1 MMSDFERMEEEK
13 RAAQE
18 EDKQVKSFEYMF
30 MQMVQ

>member
-1 MMSDFERMEEEK
+1 MSDFERMEEEK

-18 EDKQVKSFEYMF
+18 EDKQVKSVEYMF